1 MQSIRYLLTIYNQ
14 GGKMA
19 KSSKRRRGN
28 PDFRHRVPSPL
39 PAVAEIEAELYAL
52 LTPALLAPRQ
62 LERRDPQDPAR
73 RIRLRARILTL
84 PVMVALVV
92 SLVWRRLGSIAE
104 VHRVLVQ
111 DGLLWVSPL
120 QVSEQAIAKRLD
132 TLPASALAEVFT
144 EVSARL
150 QTQPPPQ
157 LPNLESWTE
166 VRTRFTRIAMVDG
179 STLEAIR
186 KKTQTLQAQAGLV
199 LAGRMMV
206 MVEAFTHRPQW
217 QLYTTDAAANDKRFA
232 QEILAAVPERGL
244 LIFDLGFFSFLWFD
258 EFTDRHKF
266 FVTRLRQKT
275 AYRTT
280 QLLSHSPY
288 YRDEL
293 LEVGLYHSHPCRH
306 PLRLISVL
314 WHGQWYR
321 YLTNVL
327 DPQQLSARQ
336 VCDLYRRR
344 WRIEDA
350 FLVTK
355 RVLDLAY
362 LWKASANGIQLQLY
376 ATLLFY
382 LVLLTVCQH
391 VAQRL
396 NEPLERISVEMVFR
410 AFYHYSRA
418 LARGETLELVP
429 YLVHHAKLLG
439 LVKRQRKRHREIQ
452 DTEQVVWGSS

>member
-1 MQSIRYLLTIYNQ
+1 
-14 GGKMA
+14 MA
-19 KSSKRRRGN
+19 KSNKRRRGN
-28 PDFRHRVPSPL
+28 PDLRHRVPGPL
-39 PAVAEIEAELYAL
+39 PAVAEIEAELTAL
-52 LTPALLAPRQ
+52 LTPALFAPRQ
-62 LERRDPQDPAR
+62 LERRDPRNPDR
-73 RIRLRARILTL
+73 LIRLRARILTL

-104 VHRVLVQ
+104 VQRVVVQ
-111 DGLLWVSPL
+111 DGLLWVAPV

-132 TLPASALAEVFT
+132 TLPASALAAVFT

-150 QTQPPPQ
+150 QAQAPPQ
-157 LPNLESWTE
+157 IPGLERWTD
-166 VRTRFTRIAMVDG
+166 VRARFPRIAMVDG
-179 STLEAIR
+179 STLEALR
-186 KKTQTLQAQAGLV
+186 KKTETLQAQPGLV

-206 MVEAFTHRPQW
+206 MVEAFTHRPLW
-217 QLYTTDAAANDKRFA
+217 QLYSEDAAANDKRFA
-232 QEILAAVPERGL
+232 PQILAAVPVGGL

-258 EFTDRHKF
+258 DFTEQHKS
-266 FVTRLRQKT
+266 FVTRLRHQT

-280 QLLSHSPY
+280 QVLSHSPY

-293 LEVGLYHSHPCRH
+293 ITVGLYRSNPCRH
-306 PLRLISVL
+306 PLRLVSVL

-327 DPQQLSARQ
+327 DPVQLSARQ
-336 VCDLYRRR
+336 VCDLYRHR

-382 LVLLTVCQH
+382 LVLLNVCQQ
-391 VAQRL
+391 VAQGL
-396 NEPLERISVEMVFR
+396 NEPLEHISVEMVFR

-418 LARGETLELVP
+418 VTRGETLDLVF
-429 YLVHHAKLLG
+429 YLMRPAQLLG
-439 LVKRQRKRHREIQ
+439 LIKRRRQRHHQIQ
-452 DTEQVVWGSS
+452 QMEHLVWGDP

>member
-1 MQSIRYLLTIYNQ
+1 
-14 GGKMA
+14 MA
-19 KSSKRRRGN
+19 QRSKRRSGN
-28 PDFRHRVPSPL
+28 PDFRHRVPGPL
-39 PAVAEIEAELYAL
+39 PAVAEIEAELFAW

-62 LERRDPQDPAR
+62 LERRDPCNPQR

-104 VHRVLVQ
+104 VQRVLVQ

-132 TLPASALAEVFT
+132 TLPASALAAVFT

-150 QTQPPPQ
+150 QAQPPPP
-157 LPNLESWTE
+157 LPGLERWTE
-166 VRTRFTRIAMVDG
+166 VRTQFARIAMVDG
-179 STLEAIR
+179 STLEALR
-186 KKTQTLQAQAGLV
+186 KKTQTLQAQPGLV

-206 MVEAFTHRPQW
+206 MVEAFTHRPLW
-217 QLYTTDAAANDKRFA
+217 QLYTEDAAANDKRFA
-232 QEILAAVPERGL
+232 PEILAAVPLGGL
-244 LIFDLGFFSFLWFD
+244 LLFDLGFFSFLWFD
-258 EFTDRHKF
+258 DFTDQQKF

-275 AYRTT
+275 AYRPTH
-280 QLLSHSPY
+280 LLSHSPY

-293 LEVGLYHSHPCRH
+293 IEVGFYRSNPCRH
-306 PLRLISVL
+306 PLRLVSVL
-314 WHGQWYR
+314 WRGQWYR

-327 DPQQLSARQ
+327 DPTQLSARHI
-336 VCDLYRRR
+336 CELYRRR

-350 FLVTK
+350 FLITK

-362 LWKASANGIQLQLY
+362 LWKASANGVQLQLY
-376 ATLLFY
+376 ATFLFY
-382 LVLLTVCQH
+382 LFLLNICQQ
-391 VAQRL
+391 VAQSL

-418 LARGETLELVP
+418 LARGATLDLVT
-429 YLVHHAKLLG
+429 YLVQHAALLG

-452 DTEQVVWGSS
+452 QTEQFVWGSP